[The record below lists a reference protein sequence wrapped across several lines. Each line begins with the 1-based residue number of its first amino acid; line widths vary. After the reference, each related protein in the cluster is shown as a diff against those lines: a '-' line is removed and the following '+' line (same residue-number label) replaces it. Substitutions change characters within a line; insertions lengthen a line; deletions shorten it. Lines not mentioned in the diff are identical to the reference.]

1 LPAHHID
8 EVIQNLDRII
18 DDAIAKGS
26 RLGYF
31 PALYRKVTLRVA
43 RGICEGQFEDSSRM
57 GRLAVLFAN
66 RYLEALEL
74 YQQGKAVSAS
84 WQLAFDVAGQ
94 WWPIVLQH
102 LLLGI
107 NAHINLDLA
116 VAAAATSPGPALP
129 GLKNDFNRINS
140 ILAGLMDSVKTELTT
155 IWPLLS
161 LIDRFSG
168 TSDDVLI
175 NFSMSKARECAWQ
188 AAERLA
194 AADFAQQVSLVEQ
207 LDGRVVAV
215 GNLVRRPGVLA
226 GVKTRVIRLGEP
238 KFVREVIEILK

>member
-8 EVIQNLDRII
+8 EVLQNLDRII
-18 DDAIAKGS
+18 DDAITKES

-31 PALYRKVTLRVA
+31 PALYRKVTLQVA
-43 RGICEGQFEDSSRM
+43 RGISEGQFEDGNRM

-66 RYLEALEL
+66 RYLDALEL
-74 YQQGKAVSAS
+74 YHQGKGVSAS

-116 VAAAATSPGPALP
+116 VAAAATAPGAQLSE
-129 GLKNDFNRINS
+129 LKSDFNRINS
-140 ILAGLMDSVKTELTT
+140 ILAALLESVKAELTT
-155 IWPLLS
+155 IWPLLG

-175 NFSMSKARECAWQ
+175 NFSMSKARDCAWL
-188 AAERLA
+188 AAERLS
-194 AADFAQQVSLVEQ
+194 AADVVQQESLVKQ
-207 LDGRVVAV
+207 LDGRVVRLAISCAAREFWPA
-215 GNLVRRPGVLA
+215 RR
-226 GVKTRVIRLGEP
+226 RV
-238 KFVREVIEILK
+238 